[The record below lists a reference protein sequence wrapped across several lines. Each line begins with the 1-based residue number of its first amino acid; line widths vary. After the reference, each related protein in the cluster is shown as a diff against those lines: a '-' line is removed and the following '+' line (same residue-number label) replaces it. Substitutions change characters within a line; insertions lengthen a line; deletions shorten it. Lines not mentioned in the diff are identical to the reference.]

1 MARRRPKQL
10 SADLD
15 IPNLGL
21 LFDKTK
27 AGVFMG
33 RNASFFGSLLCSM
46 NFYWTADI
54 KTAATDGRTLMWNP
68 YWFLKMGAEE
78 RKTVLMHELWHP
90 ARLHHIR
97 RGDRDPQ
104 IWNIACDHRINND
117 LLADGYSFKDLKPC
131 LDINYKNM
139 VEEDIYEDLLSK
151 PRHIILVGSWTGMPL
166 GGRGVS
172 ARGSEE
178 TEEDDEIGDG
188 DMLPG
193 QEEDDPTGARVAA
206 VSVVVQ
212 AQQVAQMSGESGDLD
227 QAVSAVLKQFL
238 APIVPWDVYLHR
250 FMKELTKGGRTWARP
265 NRRFPSMYL
274 PSNFLD
280 KKDLE
285 HLVFIEDVSGSIS
298 DRDALRFNS
307 EVKFVKDSYDPKKLT
322 LVQFDEEITQ
332 VKEFSR
338 KDKFEQIEIIGR
350 RGTDLAP
357 VRQWIIDNR
366 PTAAIIF
373 SDLGCP
379 PMEPLPFNMPI
390 IWVTINNPT
399 TKPAFGVQTHIRG

>member
-1 MARRRPKQL
+1 MVKDDDENFADSYKITDHSTHMSVRIVKCLKCPLIYMNPRLDRKKVL
-10 SADLD
+10 S
-15 IPNLGL
+15 
-21 LFDKTK
+21 
-27 AGVFMG
+27 
-33 RNASFFGSLLCSM
+33 
-46 NFYWTADI
+46 
-54 KTAATDGRTLMWNP
+54 
-68 YWFLKMGAEE
+68 
-78 RKTVLMHELWHP
+78 
-90 ARLHHIR
+90 
-97 RGDRDPQ
+97 
-104 IWNIACDHRINND
+104 
-117 LLADGYSFKDLKPC
+117 
-131 LDINYKNM
+131 NYKDM
-139 VEEDIYEDLLSK
+139 VEEDIYEDLLTK
-151 PRHIILVGSWTGMPL
+151 PRHIILVGSWTGLPL
-166 GGRGVS
+166 ENTGTG
-172 ARGSEE
+172 EE
-178 TEEDDEIGDG
+178 GDEIDDG

-193 QEEDDPTGARVAA
+193 QEIDDPTGARVAA

-238 APIVPWDVYLHR
+238 APIVPWDVFLHR
-250 FMKELTKGGRTWARP
+250 FMKELSRGGRTWARP
-265 NRRFPSMYL
+265 NRRFPDQYL

-307 EVKFVKDSYDPKKLT
+307 EVKFVKDSYNPKKLT
-322 LVQFDEEITQ
+322 LVQFDQEITQ

-379 PMEPLPFNMPI
+379 PMEPLPFAMPI
-390 IWVTINNPT
+390 IWVTINNPS